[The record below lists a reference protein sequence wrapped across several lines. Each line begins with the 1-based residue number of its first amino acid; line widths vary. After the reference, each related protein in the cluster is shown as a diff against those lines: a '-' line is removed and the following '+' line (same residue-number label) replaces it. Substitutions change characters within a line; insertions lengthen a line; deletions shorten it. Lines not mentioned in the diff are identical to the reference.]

1 MDLIRAAGLRG
12 LTELIT
18 DLGGDGRALLRRFDI
33 TPEQLDSDSDLI
45 PALTGGRV
53 LEVAAAE
60 LRVPDLG
67 LRLAGRQDAR
77 VLGPLAV
84 AIENSP
90 TVGDA
95 LDVASRFLFV
105 HSPVLRIAQGDDPER
120 VEGVVGVYYGETA
133 VRSIQAPQAIDLG
146 VGVIHR
152 WLSLVTPDYGL
163 RGVHLPHRRVA
174 ERGVYEDFFRTQVR
188 FDQPEAV
195 LRIPASLLSSTLE
208 NSDEVV
214 RRIALDYLATHF
226 TDPSESLT
234 ARTRTL
240 VAQSLGST
248 EVRVEAVARWL
259 GLHPRTLQR
268 HLAAEGTTFETV
280 VDDARREAVHRL
292 LTRSDLPMSQIT
304 RMVGLSEQSALTRAS
319 RRWFGVAPSQIRR
332 SGVAQR

>member
-12 LTELIT
+12 LTDLVD

-33 TPEQLDSDSDLI
+33 GPEQLESDNDLI

-53 LEVAAAE
+53 LEAAAAE

-67 LRLAGRQDAR
+67 LRLARRQDAR

-105 HSPVLRIAQGDDPER
+105 HSPVLRIAQGEDPER
-120 VEGVVGVYYGETA
+120 VRGVVGVHYGETA
-133 VRSIQAPQAIDLG
+133 VRPVGAPQAIDLG
-146 VGVIHR
+146 VGVIHQ
-152 WLSLVTPDYGL
+152 WLSLVRADYGL
-163 RGVHLPHRRVA
+163 RGIHLPHRPLA
-174 ERGVYEDFFRTQVR
+174 APQVYEEFFAAPVR

-195 LRIPASLLSSTLE
+195 LRIPASLLSSPLE

-226 TDPSESLT
+226 TDPSQSLT

-268 HLAAEGTTFETV
+268 HLATEGTTFETV
-280 VDDARREAVHRL
+280 VDDARRDAVHRL

-319 RRWFGVAPSQIRR
+319 RRWFGVPPSRLRVSQK
-332 SGVAQR
+332 GK